1 MHLGVDE
8 VSYVITI
15 ENYAI
20 FAFTMQYA
28 DIILPV
34 PLQKLFTYSIP
45 DEMVKAI
52 TIGSRVVVQF
62 GKKKSLSGIIYRIHD
77 EKPEYETKDILQ
89 VVDSSPIVVERQLK
103 LWQWM
108 ADYYVCS
115 LGEIYRAA
123 LPSGLKLESESR
135 LIYNALFEAETLL
148 SDKQEMILNYVE
160 QKKVCTISELQQ
172 HCTDFN
178 VLPQLKKLIEMQAIF
193 ISEELRDSYK
203 PKTDT
208 FYSIAAE
215 NRSDMALGA
224 IMDKL
229 EKAPRQLEALMAFIQ
244 HVGGLGKAKGGVSAR
259 RDTLSKE
266 GINMQALSELTKKG
280 ILEARKEN
288 ISRIENSNLSITA
301 PHPLSEIQQKALDDI
316 NSSFDTHT
324 TTLLHGVTSSGK
336 TEIYIHLIKQY
347 IDQGKQVLYLLPEIA
362 LTTQITQ
369 RLRRHFGA
377 DLGIYHSKF
386 NDAERVEVWNKLLS
400 TNDYKVILG
409 VRSSVMLPF
418 RDLGL
423 IIVDE
428 EHENSYKQ
436 FDPAPRY
443 NARDMANVLAGIHG
457 AKVLMGSAT
466 PSYESYNNALS
477 GKYGYIQLMQ
487 RYAGIQMPEITA
499 IDMREAYK
507 KKQIE
512 GIFSYRLKDAINN
525 ALHNGEQVI
534 LFQNRRGFSPYI
546 ECNQCA
552 WIPKCE
558 NCDVSLTY
566 HKNTHQLVCHYCSY
580 TIQLPQRC
588 PCCGSPYLEP
598 QGYGTEKIEEDVK
611 TVFPEARVVR
621 MDLDTARTRTA
632 YEKIISDFEQHN
644 YDILVGT
651 QMISK
656 GLDFDRVS
664 TVGIMNADNML
675 NMPDFRAYER
685 CFAMISQVSGRAGRH
700 GKRGHVYLQTRQIDH
715 PIIDHI
721 VNNNYE
727 AHAKEQLR
735 ERELYHYPPF
745 DRMLNITIKHKD
757 YNTARYAAYEAGE
770 KLRGVFGQR
779 VLGPQE
785 PEINK
790 IATYFLQRIIIKIDK
805 QSSPSKVKYIM
816 MQCMNDL
823 ISQPQYRS
831 VLFQVDV
838 DPY

>member
-1 MHLGVDE
+1 ML
-8 VSYVITI
+8 STK
-15 ENYAI
+15 NAI
-20 FAFTMQYA
+20 FATMNYA

-45 DEMVKAI
+45 DSMVDTI
-52 TIGSRVVVQF
+52 NIGSRVVVHF
-62 GKKKSLSGIIYRIHD
+62 GKKKSYSGIVYSIHQ
-77 EKPEYETKDILQ
+77 EKPDYETKDIVQ
-89 VVDSSPIVVERQLK
+89 VVDSTPIVVEPQLK
-103 LWQWM
+103 LWSWM

-115 LGEIYRAA
+115 MGEIYRAA

-135 LIYNALFEAETLL
+135 LIYNAMFEAETLL

-160 QKKVCTISELQQ
+160 QKKACTISELQQ
-172 HCTDFN
+172 FCTDFN

-208 FYSIAAE
+208 FYSIATDIR
-215 NRSDMALGA
+215 NDNALGLW
-224 IMDKL
+224 MDKL
-229 EKAPRQLEALMAFIQ
+229 EKAPRQLETLMTFIQ
-244 HVGGLGKAKGGVSAR
+244 KVGGLGKAKGGVSLQR
-259 RDTLSKE
+259 ELLNKE
-266 GINMQALSELTKKG
+266 GINAQALSELVKKG
-280 ILEARKEN
+280 VLEARKEN
-288 ISRIENSNLSITA
+288 ISRIENNNTSIIA
-301 PHPLSEIQQKALDDI
+301 PHPLSDTQQKAIDEI
-316 NSSFDTHT
+316 FTSFETHT
-324 TTLLHGVTSSGK
+324 TSLLHGVTSSGK
-336 TEIYIHLIKQY
+336 TEIYIHLIKHF

-418 RDLGL
+418 KNIGL

-428 EHENSYKQ
+428 EHETSYKQ

-457 AKVLMGSAT
+457 AKVLLGSAT
-466 PSYESYNNALS
+466 PSYESYNNALNN
-477 GKYGYIQLMQ
+477 KYGYIALKQ

-499 IDMREAYK
+499 IDMREARQ
-507 KKQIE
+507 KKQTD

-525 ALHNGEQVI
+525 ALSNGEQVI

-552 WIPKCE
+552 WIPKCQ

-580 TIQLPQRC
+580 TIQLPKTC

-611 TVFPEARVVR
+611 TVFPTARVVR
-621 MDLDTARTRTA
+621 MDLDTARTRAA
-632 YEKIISDFEQHN
+632 YEKIISDFEQHQ

-700 GKRGHVYLQTRQIDH
+700 GKRGNVYLQTRQADH
-715 PIIDHI
+715 PIIKHI
-721 VNNNYE
+721 IDNNYE
-727 AHAKEQLR
+727 AHAKEQLK
-735 ERELYHYPPF
+735 EREMYHYPPF
-745 DRMLNITIKHKD
+745 DRMINITIKHKEHE
-757 YNTARYAAYEAGE
+757 TARYAAFEASQR
-770 KLRGVFGQR
+770 LRSIFGNR

-785 PEINK
+785 PEINR
-790 IATYFLQRIIIKIDK
+790 IATYFLQRIIIKVDK

-816 MQCMNDL
+816 MQCMNEL
-823 ISQPQYRS
+823 IAQQQYRS